1 MRLSTRGHYGLKAI
15 MDLALRYGQGPVAL
29 RSVAERQGIPAHY
42 LEQLIALLRQ
52 AGLVKGVRG
61 AQGGYM
67 LAREPEKIKVGE
79 VIRALEGP
87 LAPVSCVKEGD
98 DPAAC
103 ERVSYCRARTVWLR
117 VRDALASTLDSI
129 SLADLCREAEEVKKG
144 GRSAT

>member
-29 RSVAERQGIPAHY
+29 RSVAERQGISEHY

-87 LAPVSCVKEGD
+87 IAPVSCVKEGD
-98 DPAAC
+98 PVAC
-103 ERVSYCRARTVWLR
+103 DRVTYCRARTVWLR
-117 VRDALASTLDSI
+117 VRDAVASTLDSI
-129 SLADLCREAEEVKKG
+129 SLADLCREAEDVRKG
-144 GRSAT
+144 GHNAT

>member
-15 MDLALRYGQGPVAL
+15 MDLALHYGRGPVPL
-29 RSVAERQGIPAHY
+29 RSVAERQGLSEHY

-87 LAPVSCVKEGD
+87 IAPVSCVREDAPPKCD
-98 DPAAC
+98 RID
-103 ERVSYCRARTVWLR
+103 YCITRTVWLR
-117 VRDALASTLDSI
+117 LRDAVAGTLDSI
-129 SLADLCREAEEVKKG
+129 SLADLCQEAK
-144 GRSAT
+144 R